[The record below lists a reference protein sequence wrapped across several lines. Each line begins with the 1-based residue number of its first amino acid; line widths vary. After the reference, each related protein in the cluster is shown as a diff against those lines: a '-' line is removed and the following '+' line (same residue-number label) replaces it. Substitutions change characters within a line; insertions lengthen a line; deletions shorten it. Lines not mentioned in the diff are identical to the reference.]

1 MKTLNLHNKF
11 EYRTR
16 INDLRILIGKGN
28 HVLKFNNLASQ
39 LISMKSK
46 LKNISFCLIILI
58 SLGTSCYT
66 FNQDK
71 NDSADNSKISHDTTG
86 KKIASAKSIPP
97 DYQELKNKIA
107 LQFKNAKPVQFGEFI
122 KGVKVKINTKEKL
135 IALTFDACGGGG
147 GSGYNADLINYLRK
161 EKIPAT
167 LFITGIWIDSNKK
180 TFAQLASDTLFEIEN
195 HGLKHR
201 LCSVN
206 GASVY
211 GIKGTKNPEEVVDEM
226 ELNARKIEQLTG
238 IRPKFFRSATAYT
251 DDVCVQIA
259 AQLNMQI
266 VSYSVLSG
274 DAVPNTPANIIS
286 ENIMKQIKP
295 GSIVIMHFNHP
306 AWNEKD
312 ALQQVIPKLK
322 VMGYSFVRLEKF
334 PLKGNFSDDNI
345 KSPPKP

>member
-1 MKTLNLHNKF
+1 M
-11 EYRTR
+11 
-16 INDLRILIGKGN
+16 RILVGKGN
-28 HVLKFNNLASQ
+28 HILKFINLAAQ
-39 LISMKSK
+39 LISMNSK
-46 LKNISFCLIILI
+46 IKNISFCLIFLI
-58 SLGTSCYT
+58 SLGTLGFTY
-66 FNQDK
+66 NQGK
-71 NDSADNSKISHDTTG
+71 NNSSDNSGFSNDTAE
-86 KKIASAKSIPP
+86 KKIASAKLSISE
-97 DYQELKNKIA
+97 YQELKSRIA
-107 LQFKNAKPVQFGEFI
+107 LQFKNAKPTQFGEFI

-135 IALTFDACGGGG
+135 IALTFDACGGIG

-161 EKIPAT
+161 QKIPAT

-195 HGLKHR
+195 HGFKHR

-226 ELNARKIEQLTG
+226 ELNARKIGQLTG
-238 IRPKFFRSATAYT
+238 KRPKFFRSATAYT

-259 AQLNMQI
+259 AQLNLQI

-274 DAVPNTPANIIS
+274 DAVANTPANIIS

-295 GSIVIMHFNHP
+295 GSIMIMHFNHP
-306 AWNEKD
+306 AWKEKD
-312 ALQQVIPKLK
+312 ALQLVIPKLK
-322 VMGYSFVRLEKF
+322 EMGYRFVRLEEF

-345 KSPPKP
+345 KSPPNP